1 MYIKV
6 TDKLQPNT
14 LLENLEAQHIN
25 SVICLLFRTVH
36 CGMKLFNLNS
46 SSCEPSKMCHRNSF
60 ALLLRVLSFHNCY
73 SLKSPEPFLLL
84 SSFIASALGEAGVP
98 DSFRGKVAGQS
109 SRQYCSSCGYCC
121 VLFSQAHGTVSFAKT
136 LQVGAFIF
144 LIVTSTCKGRKITGL
159 SLPISDNKLFCYLFL
174 STKPYYFTGGVWEI
188 VHYRNQ
194 TTLFCE
200 DWAH

>member
-1 MYIKV
+1 MPQKQFC
-6 TDKLQPNT
+6 T
-14 LLENLEAQHIN
+14 E
-25 SVICLLFRTVH
+25 
-36 CGMKLFNLNS
+36 
-46 SSCEPSKMCHRNSF
+46 
-60 ALLLRVLSFHNCY
+60 LLRVLSFHNCY

-159 SLPISDNKLFCYLFL
+159 SLPISENKLFVICFWVL
-174 STKPYYFTGGVWEI
+174 SLIILLGECGKLYITETKQNYFVRIGLTEMFS
-188 VHYRNQ
+188 N
-194 TTLFCE
+194 FF
-200 DWAH
+200 WAQNYN